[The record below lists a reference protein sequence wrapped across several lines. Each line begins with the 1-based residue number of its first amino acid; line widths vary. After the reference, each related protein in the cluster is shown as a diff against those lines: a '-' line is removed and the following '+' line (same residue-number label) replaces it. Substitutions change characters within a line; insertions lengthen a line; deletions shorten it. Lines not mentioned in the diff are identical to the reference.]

1 MRAHPRSRG
10 ENLIPTVM
18 QLSSVGS
25 SPLTRGKLE
34 DMCGVSLSRG
44 LIPAHAGKTPT
55 GARGPASCR
64 AHPRSRG
71 ENRWGRGF
79 AGREA
84 GSSPLTRGKRL
95 ASRVCI
101 VIRGLIPAHAGKT
114 VLRVLRAGA
123 CAAHPRSRGENHPP
137 QAGTRR
143 YHGSSPLT
151 RGKLHLR
158 GVRPRVRGL
167 IPAHAGKTARR
178 AHIHDLGAAHPRS
191 RGENAS
197 IADRRSR
204 ARGSSPLTRGKRVDR
219 RSPISC
225 PRLIPAHAGKT
236 GHVRLRHAGD
246 PAHPRSRGEN
256 G

>member
-1 MRAHPRSRG
+1 MSRPAARAHPRSRG
-10 ENLIPTVM
+10 ENTATTARSPAWP
-18 QLSSVGS
+18 GS

-123 CAAHPRSRGENHPP
+123 CAAHPRSRGENSPTNAFTAVP
-137 QAGTRR
+137 A
-143 YHGSSPLT
+143 GSSPLT
-151 RGKLHLR
+151 RGKLC
-158 GVRPRVRGL
+158 VRHAHDGKRGL
-167 IPAHAGKTARR
+167 IPAHAGKTSAFDAARSAR
-178 AHIHDLGAAHPRS
+178 AAHPRS
-191 RGENAS
+191 RGENA
-197 IADRRSR
+197 
-204 ARGSSPLTRGKRVDR
+204 GSSMMYG
-219 RSPISC
+219 
-225 PRLIPAHAGKT
+225 
-236 GHVRLRHAGD
+236 
-246 PAHPRSRGEN
+246 
-256 G
+256 

>member
-84 GSSPLTRGKRL
+84 GSSPLTRGKRKA
-95 ASRVCI
+95 ASTVKYADRLIPAHAGKTGCLRGPRFQAEAHPRSRGENSPTNAFTAVPAGSSPLTRGKLC
-101 VIRGLIPAHAGKT
+101 VRHAHDGKRGLIPAHAGKT
-114 VLRVLRAGA
+114 SAFD
-123 CAAHPRSRGENHPP
+123 AARS
-137 QAGTRR
+137 
-143 YHGSSPLT
+143 
-151 RGKLHLR
+151 
-158 GVRPRVRGL
+158 
-167 IPAHAGKTARR
+167 AR
-178 AHIHDLGAAHPRS
+178 AAHPRS
-191 RGENAS
+191 RGENA
-197 IADRRSR
+197 
-204 ARGSSPLTRGKRVDR
+204 GSSMMYG
-219 RSPISC
+219 
-225 PRLIPAHAGKT
+225 
-236 GHVRLRHAGD
+236 
-246 PAHPRSRGEN
+246 
-256 G
+256 

>member
-151 RGKLHLR
+151 RGKLLVEHTYT
-158 GVRPRVRGL
+158 
-167 IPAHAGKTARR
+167 IWA
-178 AHIHDLGAAHPRS
+178 
-191 RGENAS
+191 
-197 IADRRSR
+197 
-204 ARGSSPLTRGKRVDR
+204 
-219 RSPISC
+219 
-225 PRLIPAHAGKT
+225 RLIPAHAGKT
-236 GHVRLRHAGD
+236 RRSQIADLV
-246 PAHPRSRGEN
+246 PEAHPRSRGEN

>member
-84 GSSPLTRGKRL
+84 GSSPLTRGKPPPSGRYQ
-95 ASRVCI
+95 AVPR
-101 VIRGLIPAHAGKT
+101 LIPAHAGKT
-114 VLRVLRAGA
+114 TPAR
-123 CAAHPRSRGENHPP
+123 CASEGPGAHPRSRGENCSSSTH
-137 QAGTRR
+137 TRS
-143 YHGSSPLT
+143 G
-151 RGKLHLR
+151 
-158 GVRPRVRGL
+158 
-167 IPAHAGKTARR
+167 
-178 AHIHDLGAAHPRS
+178 
-191 RGENAS
+191 
-197 IADRRSR
+197 
-204 ARGSSPLTRGKRVDR
+204 RGSSPLTRGKRVDR